1 MARNYGGLSPYYT
14 AAENTLEQYVPL
26 PFQEMMAASTA
37 IQQRADKIMEQ
48 QAATDS
54 MLANIEALAPEHKNY
69 ITNVANSFRDTQAK
83 LLDKYNGNASDPEFI
98 RESRKAIMQAA
109 SDPNFR
115 TILSANERLKMNDK
129 IARQMAAEGKL
140 FINPEFRGVDANGR
154 LIDDVGNVEYVNTL
168 DKLKEQY
175 ATAYQTMVNDNKG
188 TISNATALNNVKA
201 NAMEMVKNQSPEFLR
216 LHQAYMQQGM
226 NAQQASQKIASDLAG
241 LDNQFQVKN
250 ERDNQY
256 YNYQLALRQDARN
269 AQTHALQISKLKAEL
284 AALSGQGQQGL
295 TPSGTFIEGA
305 ISAKDVNKD
314 KLNLISMFRQQLD
327 SKGNLKQVDRVKD
340 KQATY
345 SYLNSSSSVAGSG
358 ANSTQLFKSS
368 GSNTKNN
375 KTAYETLQYMR
386 NELGWANKQ
395 GSAKQ
400 VADAYEKMVRSDNLA
415 PITYVPGQSSV
426 YNGLERTFGTNLSGA
441 YYYEDGKRKKADNP
455 ELIAE
460 LEKNKA
466 LLGLSSS
473 NGGSVVFRS
482 TKDGVPVTIT
492 VPMDYNTKR
501 ILGNT
506 LQIGN
511 ILTDYSDNE
520 SLQKAFKSNPE
531 AFTIYKDKI
540 PYAPRITANGLRY
553 ARLDEDNQFVR
564 DANKNMIYLPDELV
578 KARIDHEYGLL
589 DERLLGTYK

>member
-1 MARNYGGLSPYYT
+1 MARNYKDLSPYYT

-69 ITNVANSFRDTQAK
+69 ITNVASSFRDTQAK

-140 FINPEFRGVDANGR
+140 FINPEFRGVDNNGR

-284 AALSGQGQQGL
+284 AGLTGQGQQGL

-305 ISAKDVNKD
+305 ISAKDLNKD
-314 KLNLISMFRQQLD
+314 KLSLISQFRKHLD
-327 SKGNLKQVDRVKD
+327 SKGNLDIKEKVLQ
-340 KQATY
+340 
-345 SYLNSSSSVAGSG
+345 SG
-358 ANSTQLFKSS
+358 AFGAHATQKLTTNQIA
-368 GSNTKNN
+368 GRNVN
-375 KTAYETLQYMR
+375 ETLKYMR
-386 NELGWANKQ
+386 NELGWGNRQ

-520 SLQKAFKSNPE
+520 SLSKAVKANPE
-531 AFTIYKDKI
+531 AFKIYKDNI